1 MNGREK
7 SGKPQPSRA
16 NCICP
21 LDNKTFP
28 QNNLVYITLIRCVAV
43 ASVFSL
49 TGRFMTHRNDAAS
62 HVLDR
67 WRMLAEQRLN
77 HLTELFESG
86 RWRRY
91 HSERT
96 FLENIKEAKEAVEI
110 WRSLA
115 APRPVA
121 RAASRPAPAPSV
133 QLRKIEQAA
142 KIAPRPIELPVA
154 TETEIVPSIEQA
166 AAPVIDLRALERALE
181 VPALD
186 FAAMERRYPLLR
198 NTL

>member
-1 MNGREK
+1 
-7 SGKPQPSRA
+7 
-16 NCICP
+16 
-21 LDNKTFP
+21 
-28 QNNLVYITLIRCVAV
+28 
-43 ASVFSL
+43 
-49 TGRFMTHRNDAAS
+49 MTHRNDAAS

-67 WRMLAEQRLN
+67 WRVLAEQRLE

-115 APRPVA
+115 TPRPVA
-121 RAASRPAPAPSV
+121 PRAASRPAPAPSV

-142 KIAPRPIELPVA
+142 KIAQPATIAPRPIELPVA
-154 TETEIVPSIEQA
+154 TERQFVPSIEEA
-166 AAPVIDLRALERALE
+166 AAPEIDLRALERTLE

-186 FAAMERRYPLLR
+186 FAAIERRYPLLR

>member
-1 MNGREK
+1 
-7 SGKPQPSRA
+7 
-16 NCICP
+16 
-21 LDNKTFP
+21 
-28 QNNLVYITLIRCVAV
+28 
-43 ASVFSL
+43 
-49 TGRFMTHRNDAAS
+49 MTHRNDAAS

-67 WRMLAEQRLN
+67 WHMLAEQRLN

-186 FAAMERRYPLLR
+186 FAAIERRYPLLR

>member
-1 MNGREK
+1 
-7 SGKPQPSRA
+7 
-16 NCICP
+16 
-21 LDNKTFP
+21 
-28 QNNLVYITLIRCVAV
+28 
-43 ASVFSL
+43 
-49 TGRFMTHRNDAAS
+49 MTHRRDATS

-67 WRMLAEQRLN
+67 WRMLAEQRLE

-96 FLENIKEAKEAVEI
+96 FLENIKEAKDAVET

-115 APRPVA
+115 IPKPIPP
-121 RAASRPAPAPSV
+121 RAASRPAPAPPI

-142 KIAPRPIELPVA
+142 AIARRPIELPVA
-154 TETEIVPSIEQA
+154 TETEIVPSMEETV
-166 AAPVIDLRALERALE
+166 APVIDLLALERALE

-186 FAAMERRYPLLR
+186 FAAIERRYPLLR
-198 NTL
+198 NAL